1 MASGTY
7 LGLLPA
13 QTAGHLCAGRK
24 HDAEPV
30 LVGRNENY
38 TEWSLN
44 IANIVFILVWPAVAL
59 IDIHGS
65 VVRTKFTTALS
76 MPLTFPSQ
84 TTRSTT
90 RPTIKKTDTLHLR
103 RHPSHGRRTSK
114 VLPPRTSY
122 SSDRLPLGS
131 LMSPVAYLTATL
143 AIQGFYVAPTAA
155 DTIAKCT
162 LDYVTI
168 SDGGTSFQVA
178 IMIAVSRLAV
188 YDPAFGG
195 RQSWTGA
202 RKLFCF
208 AKSLMQDELGQ

>member
-7 LGLLPA
+7 PGLLPA

-90 RPTIKKTDTLHLR
+90 RPTIKKAEHIAPEEASVT
-103 RHPSHGRRTSK
+103 PS
-114 VLPPRTSY
+114 P
-122 SSDRLPLGS
+122 DEQGS
-131 LMSPVAYLTATL
+131 
-143 AIQGFYVAPTAA
+143 AA
-155 DTIAKCT
+155 KNE
-162 LDYVTI
+162 
-168 SDGGTSFQVA
+168 
-178 IMIAVSRLAV
+178 
-188 YDPAFGG
+188 
-195 RQSWTGA
+195 
-202 RKLFCF
+202 LFV
-208 AKSLMQDELGQ
+208 